1 MATHSSYFDSWE
13 LQSQN
18 FLVARS
24 CRPSGVSDDE
34 ALWTVARSCR
44 PSECLRL
51 QWLVDWTMSRLWALL
66 SAASSVCDEYFCLQ
80 FRGGLDYRRST
91 YHETT
96 STFTLWFHSKTMS
109 MRLTEKYPSIPPLIG
124 VQLVL
129 LVSVAAAA
137 AAASQWFS
145 WCCSLWSDAGGAR
158 ISFMLQYLVH
168 SQ

>member
-1 MATHSSYFDSWE
+1 MWYSASKWQRWKKSLIMATHSSYFDSWE

-18 FLVARS
+18 FL
-24 CRPSGVSDDE
+24 
-34 ALWTVARSCR
+34 VARSCR

-80 FRGGLDYRRST
+80 FRGGLDYRRPT